1 MAGTISTNTGLVSG
15 SNWTDLINQ
24 MMDAQKTAKLNP
36 LENSKTTYQGKL
48 SAWQSFNTVLSN
60 ITNYLD
66 VNNLDTDEGYKLFS
80 SVLSSSDATVT
91 PTSVLSA
98 SLASPGGPGKYAIE
112 VISLA
117 QAEKM
122 TSDSF
127 TSKTTPLTLAGDI
140 IINGRTISLQ
150 ASDTLTDVRNRIN
163 SANAGVT
170 ASILSISSTSH
181 KLILESASQGA
192 EGMSLKNGSGTDLLE
207 SLYLHT
213 TSLQLAHPSGSDA
226 LSDIYSSKTDVIGT
240 LLGLTAPQSGTIRI
254 KGTDDVFKDVAVD
267 FNADSLEAIAARINL
282 DPPLGVTASVEEVIS
297 GDATT
302 YRLKLAGVDASDLED
317 PDNMLETLG
326 ILEGGVKNVL
336 RAGQDASLKVD
347 GEAITATSNNVSG
360 VIDGVT
366 LSLLGTNVGKPLEL
380 SILQDNSAVSQKVS
394 TLVQSINSALS
405 FIKTQNT
412 YSSSTNNPLMGDI
425 NLSTVR
431 NTISSAIFAEVDG
444 NTTYKTLSSLGI
456 TFGKDGTLSVNSGT
470 LTGALAANREETLN
484 ALKSVSDTLYK
495 QLNVFVDP
503 YTGTLSSTK
512 SSIDA
517 SIARIDKKIAEIN
530 ERLER
535 QRIVLEKKYNSLEVF
550 ISKSNLLKSWLTQQT
565 DYMTGNSK

>member
-15 SNWTDLINQ
+15 NNWTDLINQ
-24 MMDAQKTAKLNP
+24 MMDAQKVAKVNP

-80 SVLSSSDATVT
+80 SVLSSSDASVT

-98 SLASPGGPGKYAIE
+98 SMASPGGPGKYAIE
-112 VISLA
+112 VIALA
-117 QAEKM
+117 QAERI

-127 TSKTTPLTLAGDI
+127 TSKITPLAFTGDI
-140 IINGRTISLQ
+140 IINGHTITLQ
-150 ASDTLTDVRNRIN
+150 ATDTLTDVRNRIN

-170 ASILSISSTSH
+170 ASILSISGTSH
-181 KLILESASQGA
+181 KLTLESAAQGA

-207 SLYLHT
+207 SLNLHT
-213 TSLQLAHPSGSDA
+213 GSLQLAHPSASDA

-240 LLGLTAPQSGTIRI
+240 LAGLTVPQSGTIRI
-254 KGTDDVFKDVAVD
+254 RGTDDVWKDVSVD
-267 FNADSLEAIAARINL
+267 FSADSLEAVAARINL
-282 DPPLGVTASVEEVIS
+282 DPPLGVTASVEEVTS
-297 GDATT
+297 GDITT
-302 YRLKLAGVDASDLED
+302 YRLKLAGIDVSDLED

-326 ILEGGVKNVL
+326 IVEGGVKNGL

-347 GEAITATSNNVSG
+347 GETITATSNNVSG

-366 LSLLGTNVGKPLEL
+366 LSLLGTNAGKPLEL
-380 SILQDNSAVSQKVS
+380 SILQDNSAVSQKVN
-394 TLVQSINSALS
+394 TLVQNINSALS

-412 YSSSTNNPLMGDI
+412 YSSSGNTPLMGDI

-431 NTISSAIFAEVDG
+431 NTISSAIFAEVEG
-444 NTTYKTLSSLGI
+444 NTVYKTLSSLGV
-456 TFGKDGTLSVNSGT
+456 TFGSDGTISVNSGT

-484 ALKSVSDTLYK
+484 ALKSLSDTLYK

-535 QRIVLEKKYNSLEVF
+535 QRVVLEKKYNALEVF